1 MALHK
6 DEAIILL
13 KRNFGESDKIIHL
26 FTLSSGKV
34 AAIAKGA
41 GKSQK
46 RFMNTLE
53 PFNHIM
59 VEYFEKTG
67 KGLVRIENADL
78 VTTNGGIETSLRKAS
93 TAGFFTE
100 FIDRLTKERE
110 RHPDI
115 FALLCELLNTIKERE
130 FLYSEI
136 LHYQLRFLE
145 TLGFMPNFHAC
156 VYCGKEVSEPEKL
169 RFSRERGGILC
180 PVCSRFLPHRQYP
193 TGIIPRLAAAGATL
207 FGRQD
212 PHFEEYAGDLMEGFV
227 SFHLEI
233 ECRSYRILKNAL
245 RR

>member
-13 KRNFGESDKIIHL
+13 KRSFGESDKIIHL

-53 PFNHIM
+53 PFNHIV
-59 VEYFEKTG
+59 VEYFEKPG

-78 VTTNGGIETSLRKAS
+78 VATNGGIETSLRKAS

-110 RHPDI
+110 RHADI
-115 FALLCELLNTIKERE
+115 FALLCELLSTIKERE
-130 FLYSEI
+130 FQYSEI
-136 LHYQLRFLE
+136 LHYQLKLLE
-145 TLGFMPNFHAC
+145 ALGFMPNFHAC
-156 VYCGKEVSEPEKL
+156 VYCGKDVTESEKL

-180 PVCSRFLPHRQYP
+180 PVCSRFLPYRQYP
-193 TGIIPRLAAAGATL
+193 VGIISGLATAGATL
-207 FGRQD
+207 LSRQD
-212 PHFEEYAGDLMEGFV
+212 HNFEEHAGDLMEGFV
-227 SFHLEI
+227 SFHLEV
-233 ECRSYRILKNAL
+233 ECKSYRIMKSAL